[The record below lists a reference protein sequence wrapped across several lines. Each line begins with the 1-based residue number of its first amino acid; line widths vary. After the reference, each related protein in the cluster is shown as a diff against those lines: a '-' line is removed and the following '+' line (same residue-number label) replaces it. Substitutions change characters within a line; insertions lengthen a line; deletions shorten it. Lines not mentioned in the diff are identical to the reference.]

1 MLVCACYNINF
12 TLSSLIKLI
21 KLIPL
26 FIFRTLATRI
36 KSLRKLNY
44 YSLTSADANSLPYLC
59 FAKKLNMNVVWLSGK
74 VQYAL

>member
-44 YSLTSADANSLPYLC
+44 YSLTSADAHSLPYLC
-59 FAKKLNMNVVWLSGK
+59 FAKKTKYECCMVKW
-74 VQYAL
+74 